1 MQEYKNASTISNVE
15 LAVFKVRRG
24 CEVFLDR
31 NQTFRNEFGGSSD
44 LSIDISADDTP
55 AGKYQK
61 KISGG
66 ERNP

>member
-1 MQEYKNASTISNVE
+1 MQEYKNSSTIENVK
-15 LAVFKVRRG
+15 LAVFKVRKG
-24 CEVFLDR
+24 CEVFLER
-31 NQTFRNEFGGSSD
+31 NQTFRNNFGGSSD
-44 LSIDISADDTP
+44 LPIDISADDTP